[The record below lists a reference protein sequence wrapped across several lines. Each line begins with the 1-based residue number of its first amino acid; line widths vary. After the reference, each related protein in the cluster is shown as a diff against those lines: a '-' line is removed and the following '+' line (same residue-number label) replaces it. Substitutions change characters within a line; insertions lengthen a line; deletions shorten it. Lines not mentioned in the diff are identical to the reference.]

1 MQDNLLIGSFDLI
14 IRDSMVIDISFK
26 TKKYFEKYTNEFS
39 MKL

>member
-14 IRDSMVIDISFK
+14 IRDSMAIDISFE
-26 TKKYFEKYTNEFS
+26 TEKYFQKYTNEFS